1 MSDHASW
8 SLQLGRWGGVYVRL
22 HMFFLLFAAFT
33 LYWSW
38 RAGASAAG
46 ASPASSGLDWVAVES
61 LCVLL
66 ASVLLHDVGHA
77 WVAFRRGGYVEEIV
91 VGPLGGLASIRGL
104 SEPTSELWAHAA
116 GPLTNLAISGFCI
129 PVLTAVGGWQW
140 GLLSPLAPVGL
151 TEGSPPLV
159 GLKLIFW
166 INWLLVLVN
175 LLPAFPFDGG
185 RALRAALLVR
195 WPQLRPRPASLIVA
209 SVAKATAM
217 TICAAALVFQF
228 DDVNNLLPTRFALVL
243 LAIFLFFSAKHE
255 EDRTEAESLDEGAAF
270 SHALSKTYRRS
281 ATGAVRET
289 AELPGTISRWLAQRR
304 ASKRQRQ
311 QQREAEEERQVD
323 EILARLHERGIESLS
338 SADRALLERVSAR
351 YRNRPRN

>member
-8 SLQLGRWGGVYVRL
+8 SLQLGRWGGIYVRL

-33 LYWSW
+33 LYGSW
-38 RAGASAAG
+38 RAGAAL
-46 ASPASSGLDWVAVES
+46 ASPGLDWIAVES

-77 WVAFRRGGYVEEIV
+77 WVAVRRGGYVEELV
-91 VGPLGGLASIRGL
+91 LGPLGGLATIRGL
-104 SEPTSELWAHAA
+104 SEPRSELWVQGA
-116 GPLTNLAISGFCI
+116 GPLTNLAICGLCV
-129 PVLTAVGGWQW
+129 PVLTAAGGWHW

-151 TEGSPPLV
+151 IEGGSAII
-159 GLKLIFW
+159 GLKLVFW
-166 INWLLVLVN
+166 INWILVLVN

-195 WPQLRPRPASLIVA
+195 WPQLKPRAALLIVA
-209 SVAKATAM
+209 SMAKATAL

-228 DDVNNLLPTRFALVL
+228 DDVNSLLPTRFALIL

-255 EDRTEAESLDEGAAF
+255 ENRNEAETLDEGAAL
-270 SHALSKTYRRS
+270 SHALSRASRQS
-281 ATGAVRET
+281 ETGAAQEI
-289 AELPGTISRWLAQRR
+289 AEVPGTVSRWLEQRR
-304 ASKRQRQ
+304 AFKLQRQRE
-311 QQREAEEERQVD
+311 REAEEERQVD
-323 EILARLHERGIESLS
+323 EILVRVHARGMKSLS

-351 YRNRPRN
+351 YRHRSRQ